1 MRLQYYIR
9 FFCLKRNDLTVTRQ
23 KLSISSVWMIGMLVF
38 DNVLYISNTLQA
50 KLAKKKRIINALCLW
65 MCEGIVEVT
74 VARWNF
80 FCPTNN

>member
-50 KLAKKKRIINALCLW
+50 KLAKKK
-65 MCEGIVEVT
+65 E
-74 VARWNF
+74 
-80 FCPTNN
+80 